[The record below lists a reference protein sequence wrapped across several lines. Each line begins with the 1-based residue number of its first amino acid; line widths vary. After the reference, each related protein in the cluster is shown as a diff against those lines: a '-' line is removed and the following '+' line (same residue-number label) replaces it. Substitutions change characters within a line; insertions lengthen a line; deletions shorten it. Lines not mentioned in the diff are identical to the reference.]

1 MNFLSFKDTVI
12 FPESAEINGVGHLS
26 VGGCDLTE
34 LAEEYGT
41 PLYIYDEA
49 TLRGKCQEF
58 SGEFGSRYSKLKVVY
73 ASKAFMVRG
82 LALMLKEEG
91 LGLDV
96 VSGGEMAAALSV
108 DFPMERVY
116 FHGNNKSRD
125 ELLQALECG
134 IGRIVVDNLYEL
146 RLLNELCQEKDF
158 VQDIL
163 LRVSPGIDPHTHAFT
178 TTGII
183 DSKFGITIA
192 TGQAEEA
199 LAMSLQAKNLNLVGL
214 HFHLGSP
221 IFEIEPYAEGIKVAM
236 NFVSEMTERHGLRLE
251 ELNVGGGFAIQ
262 YVRQSPPPA
271 IREYAEVI
279 TSTLKEEC
287 ESRGIPLPTLVIEPG
302 RSLVGRAG
310 IALYRVGFSKDVPEV
325 RKYVSVDGGMA
336 DNIRPAIYGSLY
348 EAVVANRPLAES
360 SEVVTIAGKYC
371 ESGDILIRDLEL
383 PSLSS
388 GDLLALPA
396 SGAYNLAMSSNY
408 NLSTRPAVIIV
419 KDGNSRLLRRRE
431 SYQDLIA
438 LDVV

>member
-12 FPESAEINGVGHLS
+12 FPETTEINERGHLS
-26 VGGCDLTE
+26 IGGCDLTE

-49 TLRGKCQEF
+49 TLRGKCNEF
-58 SGEFGSRYSKLKVVY
+58 KNEFGSRYPTLKIVY
-73 ASKAFMVRG
+73 ASKAFMVRS
-82 LALMLKEEG
+82 LALILNEEG

-96 VSGGEMAAALSV
+96 VSGGEMAAARSV
-108 DFPMERVY
+108 DFPMERLY

-125 ELLQALECG
+125 ELLQAIEWG
-134 IGRIVVDNLYEL
+134 VGRIVVDNLYEL
-146 RLLNELCQEKDF
+146 RLLNELCEHRG
-158 VQDIL
+158 VTQDIL

-183 DSKFGITIA
+183 DSKFGLTIA
-192 TGQAEEA
+192 IGQAEDAVVLA
-199 LAMSLQAKNLNLVGL
+199 LQSKNLRLVGL

-236 NFVSEMTERHGLRLE
+236 NFVSEMAERHGLILE

-262 YVRQSPPPA
+262 YVRQTPPPA

-279 TSTLKEEC
+279 TSTLKSEC
-287 ESRGIPLPTLVIEPG
+287 ENRGIELPTLVIEPG

-310 IALYRVGFSKDVPEV
+310 VALYRVGFSKDIPEV

-336 DNIRPAIYGSLY
+336 DNIRPAIYGSRY
-348 EAVVANRPLAES
+348 EAIVANLPLAES
-360 SEVVTIAGKYC
+360 SEIVTIAGKYC

-383 PSLSS
+383 PTLSL

-408 NLSTRPAVIIV
+408 NLSTKPAVVMV

-431 SYQDLIA
+431 TYQDLIA
-438 LDVV
+438 LDVI

>member
-12 FPESAEINGVGHLS
+12 FPETTEINERGHLS
-26 VGGCDLTE
+26 IGGCDLTE

-49 TLRGKCQEF
+49 TLRGKCNEF
-58 SGEFGSRYSKLKVVY
+58 KNEFGSRYPKLKVVY

-82 LALMLKEEG
+82 LALLLKEEG

-96 VSGGEMAAALSV
+96 VSGGEMAAARSV
-108 DFPMERVY
+108 DFPMERLY

-125 ELLQALECG
+125 ELLQAIGLG
-134 IGRIVVDNLYEL
+134 VGRIVVDNLYEL
-146 RLLNELCQEKDF
+146 RLLNELCEHRG
-158 VQDIL
+158 VTQDIL
-163 LRVSPGIDPHTHAFT
+163 LRVAPGIDPHTHAFT

-183 DSKFGITIA
+183 DSKFGLTIA
-192 TGQAEEA
+192 TGQAEDA
-199 LAMSLQAKNLNLVGL
+199 VVLALQAKNLRLVGL

-236 NFVSEMTERHGLRLE
+236 NFVSEMAERHGLILE

-262 YVRQSPPPA
+262 YVRQTPPRA

-279 TSTLKEEC
+279 TSTLKSEGEN
-287 ESRGIPLPTLVIEPG
+287 RGIELPTLVIEPG

-310 IALYRVGFSKDVPEV
+310 VALYRVGFSKDIPEV

-360 SEVVTIAGKYC
+360 SEIVTIAGKYC

-383 PSLSS
+383 PTLSL

-408 NLSTRPAVIIV
+408 NLSTKPAVVMV

-431 SYQDLIA
+431 TYQDLIA
-438 LDVV
+438 LDVI